1 MFVLPDLNTDTIIA
15 IANRLPLT
23 ALARLLR
30 SGEGLRARIQHV
42 FTDRVARATL
52 DTADLA
58 NEFID
63 RIKTMPQYTRA
74 PIFVHVRS
82 PHQTIVSYSQDP
94 FIQHR
99 WLVAVRTFQDRPL
112 IHLDF
117 RLVPSW
123 IQSLQET
130 KLIDHHSPVA
140 VVADSALE
148 GTLLRGQGAW
158 VAQRTVYN
166 TGLMDALIA
175 ERYVM
180 MVV

>member
-1 MFVLPDLNTDTIIA
+1 MPFVLADLNTDTVVA
-15 IANRLPLT
+15 IAGRLPLAT
-23 ALARLLR
+23 LARLLR
-30 SGEGLRARIQHV
+30 TGGGLRKRIQQV
-42 FTDRVARATL
+42 FDDRVARAAL
-52 DTADLA
+52 EVAGLVGDLIERLRA
-58 NEFID
+58 
-63 RIKTMPQYTRA
+63 MPQYARA
-74 PIFVHVRS
+74 PTYVHVRS
-82 PHQTIVSYSQDP
+82 PRQTIVSYSQDP

-99 WLVAVRTFQDRPL
+99 WLVAVRTFPDRPL
-112 IHLDF
+112 VHLDF

-180 MVV
+180 V